1 MNQIDT
7 QQLINFL
14 LSQQQSEKS
23 MEINT
28 CYKIFMNHLSI
39 HNRAGTIH
47 AYESALKPLLKY
59 LDRNKII
66 TTAQLNNAVIDKF
79 VLWRKPIVKPVTINK
94 EVKSL
99 EIMLRLMI
107 RYNYIDKINFKFT
120 ALKTVKT
127 NIDKISKESI
137 EKIIKYFETANVEK
151 NNKLMFLLILT
162 TGIRTSEVI
171 NIKNKNIDLVNNV
184 IKLDFT
190 KNGEPRN
197 IYIIDQVKPLLE
209 ATMNSKEYLFYDSHG
224 NQMTANGVRKFFKRL
239 KDTLN
244 IKILSPHKLRHY
256 YATTIY
262 KKSLDLYLVKDLL
275 GHKSL
280 TMTQIY
286 LDIDHK
292 ENQLRNSTY
301 NPLNDFL
308 PTH

>member
-1 MNQIDT
+1 MNNQINT

-14 LSQQQSEKS
+14 LSQQQEKS
-23 MEINT
+23 LDINT

-47 AYESALKPLLKY
+47 SYQATLKPLLNY
-59 LDRNKII
+59 LERNNIVS
-66 TTAQLNNAVIDKF
+66 TSQLNNAIIDKY
-79 VLWRKPIVKPVTINK
+79 VLWRKPIVKPITINK

-107 RYNYIDKINFKFT
+107 RYNYIDKINFKFS

-127 NIDKISKESI
+127 TIPQITKESI
-137 EKIIKYFETANVEK
+137 EKIINYLKNSNIDR

-190 KNGEPRN
+190 KNGETRN
-197 IYIIDQVKPLLE
+197 IYIVDYLKPLLKE
-209 ATMNSKEYLFYDSHG
+209 TMNKKTYLFYDSHG
-224 NQMTANGVRKFFKRL
+224 NQMTANTVRLFFKHL
-239 KDTLN
+239 KQRLN
-244 IKILSPHKLRHY
+244 IDVLSPHKLRHY

-262 KKSLDLYLVKDLL
+262 KKSLDIYLVKDLL

-280 TMTQIY
+280 SMTQIY
-286 LDIDHK
+286 LDIDNK
-292 ENQLRNSTY
+292 ENQKRNNVF
-301 NPLNDFL
+301 NPINDFL

>member
-14 LSQQQSEKS
+14 LGQQQVEKS
-23 MEINT
+23 MEIKT
-28 CYKIFMNHLSI
+28 CYKLFMNHLSI

-47 AYESALKPLLKY
+47 SYQSTLKPLLNY
-59 LDRNKII
+59 LDRSNVI
-66 TTAQLNNAVIDKF
+66 TTAQLNNAIIDKYI
-79 VLWRKPIVKPVTINK
+79 LWRKPVVKPVTINK
-94 EVKSL
+94 EIKSL

-107 RYNYIDKINFKFT
+107 RYNYIDKINFKFN

-127 NIDKISKESI
+127 TIPQISKESI
-137 EKIIKYFETANVEK
+137 EKIIKYFETATVNK

-171 NIKNKNIDLVNNV
+171 NLKNKNIDLINNT

-190 KNGEPRN
+190 KNGEPRY
-197 IYIIDQVKPLLE
+197 IYIVDQVKPLLE
-209 ATMNSKEYLFYDSHG
+209 SIMNKKEYLFYDSHG
-224 NQMTANGVRKFFKRL
+224 NQMTPNGVRKFFKRL
-239 KDTLN
+239 KQVLN
-244 IKILSPHKLRHY
+244 IDILSPHKLRHY

-262 KKSLDLYLVKDLL
+262 KKSLDLYLVKELL

-280 TMTQIY
+280 SMTQIY
-286 LDIDHK
+286 LDIDNK
-292 ENQLRNSTY
+292 ENQKRNNVF
-301 NPLNDFL
+301 NPLNDFI